1 MIDTSHR
8 FITFVSLLSTHLYIN
23 HERSA
28 YKNKQMATY
37 AAGVGIAFL
46 RVQQQTST
54 V

>member
-1 MIDTSHR
+1 MIDASHR
-8 FITFVSLLSTHLYIN
+8 FITFVIQLSTHLCIN
-23 HERSA
+23 HERSV
-28 YKNKQMATY
+28 YENKQMATY

>member
-1 MIDTSHR
+1 MLRTD
-8 FITFVSLLSTHLYIN
+8 LLPLYLYYQLIYIIN

-28 YKNKQMATY
+28 YENKQMATY